1 MIATSFKQET
11 SQTAQVPVDTFLDNV
26 RGYQAE
32 AWNQFYDHPE
42 VRHHVLVWHR
52 RARKTTLAIN
62 LLIAEAATTE
72 NKTYAYIGPTMRQA
86 KATVWRD
93 PMMLKRY
100 LPDRLLAKPFNETEL
115 FGEFT
120 SGSVLHIGGADD
132 PDRWRGSGIYG
143 WVLDEFAM
151 MRNGDYLYNQ
161 IIYPI
166 IQENGG
172 WVLFTFT
179 PKGRNHGWD
188 FWQRSQEKENWWG
201 TILKADES
209 GALTPEEIA
218 EARAA
223 VPEEVFQQ
231 EFMCAFLVSGGGII
245 KRVDEACSGRLVK
258 PRKDARGLPT
268 GRYVMGVDVAKKQDW
283 TVCSVIN
290 RDTKHLDGWER
301 FNKIDYTFQV
311 EKIAAMA
318 KKFND
323 PLIVID
329 STGVGE
335 AIFDMLVRL
344 NLSVRPYN
352 FSGVSKKNLVEKL
365 IMAVEGRQ
373 ITYPPIPTLVDE
385 LQDFEIDEKGRYG
398 APEGLHDDCVFSLA
412 LAVEGMGQEAF
423 HATPDPRKIRAQ
435 AVYENDM
442 EKKMRAYNEGTG

>member
-1 MIATSFKQET
+1 MI
-11 SQTAQVPVDTFLDNV
+11 QTAPIETGVQVPVDAFLDNV
-26 RGYQAE
+26 RGYQTDV
-32 AWNQFYDHPE
+32 WNRFYEHPE
-42 VRHHVLVWHR
+42 IRHWVLVWHR

-72 NKTYAYIGPTMRQA
+72 DKTYAYIGPTMRQA

-100 LPDRLLAKPFNETEL
+100 LPDNLLAKPFNETEL
-115 FGEFT
+115 FGEFK

-151 MRNGDYLYNQ
+151 MRNGNYLYNQ
-161 IIYPI
+161 IIFPI

-172 WVLFTFT
+172 WVLFTYT

-188 FWQRSQEKENWWG
+188 FWQKAQEKDDWWG
-201 TILKADES
+201 KILDVTQS
-209 GALTPEEIA
+209 NALTAEDIQ
-218 EARAA
+218 EARTA
-223 VPEEVFQQ
+223 VPEDVFQQ

-245 KRVDEACSGRLVK
+245 KRVDEACSGKLLR
-258 PRKDARGLPT
+258 PQKDARGLPV
-268 GRYVMGVDVAKKQDW
+268 GRYVMGVDVAKLRDW

-323 PLIVID
+323 PLIIID

-335 AIFDMLVRL
+335 AIYDMLVRL
-344 NLSVRPYN
+344 NLSVRPYS
-352 FSGVSKKNLVEKL
+352 FTSSSKKNLVEKL
-365 IMAVEGRQ
+365 IMAVESRQ
-373 ITYPPIPTLVDE
+373 ITYPPIPTMVDE
-385 LQDFEIDEKGRYG
+385 LKDFEIDEKGRYG
-398 APEGLHDDCVFSLA
+398 APVGLKDDCVFSLA

-423 HATPDPRKIRAQ
+423 QATPDPRKIRAQ
-435 AVYENDM
+435 KIHEQGLD
-442 EKKMRAYNEGTG
+442 KKMRAGNPFEGTE